1 MSALWGRAAAA
12 AYNRCGRPPDSVRHE
27 IIDTTYDVLQRH
39 GALEHTT
46 AAWVAVALSA
56 MFAPAH
62 INLNYFAGISILFV
76 SLALLLVTL
85 VAIVALLLSG
95 MCTPRCYLLTRGILL
110 IVKLVLLCG
119 VLGLGIWAGV
129 IMIKIK

>member
-1 MSALWGRAAAA
+1 MH
-12 AYNRCGRPPDSVRHE
+12 Y
-27 IIDTTYDVLQRH
+27 DTTYDVLQRH
-39 GALEHTT
+39 TSLEHTT

-56 MFAPAH
+56 MFFGVLVH

-129 IMIKIK
+129 IMIQRTK